1 MELTAA
7 EMRAVNAGAKRAHR
21 AGRELVPVEDL
32 KQEAYVWL
40 FERPHTIERWRE
52 EKKSAQKIQT
62 VSYRVG
68 VEAVR
73 REQRQIGQT
82 QRVDQWQADVGLLE
96 ELLPDALA
104 GPVAWTD
111 PGLPPEE
118 SKRGKSSPAE
128 GNNHLALMVDVSRAF
143 DSLNDQQQFVL
154 RALVVG
160 DSTQQGLADDMEL
173 DRNQIRRIKKRALNE
188 MLDYL
193 GGLGFSSGGRRVHR
207 VEE

>member
-7 EMRAVNAGAKRAHR
+7 EMRAVSTGAKRAHR

-40 FERPHTIERWRE
+40 LERPHTVERWRE
-52 EKKSAQKIQT
+52 EKKSAKKIQT

-96 ELLPDALA
+96 ELLPEALA
-104 GPVAWTD
+104 GPAAWTD
-111 PGLPPEE
+111 PGTPPEE
-118 SKRGKSSPAE
+118 NKRGKSSPAE

-143 DSLNDQQQFVL
+143 ESLNDQQQFVL
-154 RALVVG
+154 RALVAG

-173 DRNQIRRIKKRALNE
+173 DRNQIRRIKRRALND

-193 GGLGFSSGGRRVHR
+193 GGLGFSSGGRRVHH